1 LQWKIPE
8 ENDMKYFNI
17 CYLQMSEISEI
28 LSESSSDFESGSSS
42 DSEKQIS
49 GPLPSPSDN
58 FVMYI
63 SAPRRSGKSTL
74 LVNLLTRPEFYRNK
88 FDKIYIFS
96 QTIYLDGTWGKV
108 LSLLPKE
115 QIFEEFNP
123 ELIMQIIDRNRDGQ
137 KILIVVDDCI
147 GDVGFKKLDSS
158 DVLTK
163 ISTRGRHFGVSL
175 IVSSQAVSAVSSH
188 FRKNTDCIVV
198 FATENARER
207 TIIHE
212 EFLAHLSK
220 EEFRQIFNFATK
232 DKHSFLLFN
241 KMSGNI
247 YRNFNLLNY

>member
-1 LQWKIPE
+1 
-8 ENDMKYFNI
+8 
-17 CYLQMSEISEI
+17 MSEISDL
-28 LSESSSDFESGSSS
+28 LSDSSSDFESGSSS
-42 DSEKQIS
+42 HSDVENI

-58 FVMYI
+58 FVLYI

-115 QIFEEFNP
+115 QIFEEFDP
-123 ELIMQIIDRNRDGQ
+123 EKIMQIIDRNREGQ

-147 GDVGFKKLDSS
+147 GDAGFKKLDSS
-158 DVLTK
+158 DVLTL
-163 ISTRGRHFGVSL
+163 ISTRGRHFNVSL

-188 FRKNTDCIVV
+188 FRKNTDCIIV
-198 FATENARER
+198 FATENSKER

-212 EFLAHLSK
+212 EFLAHMSK
-220 EEFRQIFNFATK
+220 DEFRQIFNFATK

-241 KMSGNI
+241 KMTGNVH
-247 YRNFNLLNY
+247 RNFNKLNY

>member
-1 LQWKIPE
+1 
-8 ENDMKYFNI
+8 
-17 CYLQMSEISEI
+17 MSEISDL

-42 DSEKQIS
+42 HSDVENI
-49 GPLPSPSDN
+49 GPLPSPKDN

-63 SAPRRSGKSTL
+63 SAPRRAGKTNL
-74 LVNLLTRPEFYRNK
+74 LINLLTRAEFYRNK
-88 FDKIYIFS
+88 FDKVYIFS
-96 QTIYLDGTWGKV
+96 QTIYLDGTWAKV

-123 ELIMQIIDRNRDGQ
+123 DKIMQIIDRNRDGQ

-147 GDVGFKKLDSS
+147 GDAGFKKLDSS

-188 FRKNTDCIVV
+188 FRKNTDCIIV
-198 FATENARER
+198 FATENSRER

-220 EEFRQIFNFATK
+220 DEFRQIFNFCTK
-232 DKHSFLLFN
+232 QKHSFLLFN
-241 KMSGNI
+241 KMNGNI
-247 YRNFNLLNY
+247 YRNFNLLKY